1 MKITILTI
9 CPEQFESFLKTPLLS
24 RSMKAGLLKLQ
35 VVDIRDYAPGS
46 FRRVDD
52 SPYGGGAGM
61 LLRYQPVVDAL
72 RDVSDKDSH
81 SVILS
86 PIGKP
91 YSQKDV
97 HRLSKMSDLILICG
111 HFEGFDERIYD
122 ECDEILSIGDYVL
135 CGGELP
141 AMVIAESVLRLIEG
155 SMKRQSVS
163 EESFEQRLLEYPQY
177 TRPEEIEGKKVPA
190 ILLSG
195 NHEAIEAWRHTQSLE
210 TTKKRRPD
218 LLKNRKSLGDVEM
231 TLKNYVEEKILPSY
245 RDYESS
251 HSCEHIE
258 TVIANSFDLIEE
270 LDVDIDMVYT
280 IAAYHDIGIR
290 YGRKDH
296 HLTSAKWLYEDR
308 RLRNWF
314 TEEEIL
320 IMKEAI
326 EDHRASSKTRPRSIY
341 GCIVAEADR
350 DIDPERIVKRC
361 VQFESNAHPDASA
374 EEVYGHILQHLDEK
388 YSEHGYLKLWLTCR
402 KNEEGLKTLREWM
415 KSGKINEVI
424 ARYMNVPQEQRES
437 D

>member
-163 EESFEQRLLEYPQY
+163 EESFEQRLLEYPQ
-177 TRPEEIEGKKVPA
+177 
-190 ILLSG
+190 
-195 NHEAIEAWRHTQSLE
+195 
-210 TTKKRRPD
+210 
-218 LLKNRKSLGDVEM
+218 
-231 TLKNYVEEKILPSY
+231 
-245 RDYESS
+245 
-251 HSCEHIE
+251 
-258 TVIANSFDLIEE
+258 
-270 LDVDIDMVYT
+270 
-280 IAAYHDIGIR
+280 
-290 YGRKDH
+290 
-296 HLTSAKWLYEDR
+296 
-308 RLRNWF
+308 
-314 TEEEIL
+314 
-320 IMKEAI
+320 
-326 EDHRASSKTRPRSIY
+326 
-341 GCIVAEADR
+341 
-350 DIDPERIVKRC
+350 
-361 VQFESNAHPDASA
+361 
-374 EEVYGHILQHLDEK
+374 
-388 YSEHGYLKLWLTCR
+388 
-402 KNEEGLKTLREWM
+402 
-415 KSGKINEVI
+415 
-424 ARYMNVPQEQRES
+424 
-437 D
+437 